1 MKKEHHREVIEK
13 ICDFMGEDLDAPA
26 CKEVI
31 EHIENCP
38 DCKIYLDTMQ
48 KTVTI
53 CRDLEKNKKLPVHMN
68 KRLFKVLRL
77 ENL

>member
-53 CRDLEKNKKLPVHMN
+53 CRDLEKNKKLPIDMN
-68 KRLFKVLRL
+68 KRLFKVLKL

>member
-1 MKKEHHREVIEK
+1 MNRERHRKVIEK
-13 ICDFMGEDLDAPA
+13 ICDFMGEDLDAQA

-38 DCKIYLDTMQ
+38 DCKIYLDTMR

-53 CRDLEKNKKLPVHMN
+53 CRDLEKNKKLPVETN
-68 KRLFKVLRL
+68 NRLFKVLKL
-77 ENL
+77 EKL

>member
-53 CRDLEKNKKLPVHMN
+53 CRDLEKSKKLPVDMN
-68 KRLFKVLRL
+68 KRLFKILKL